1 MYFNI
6 CRSKKEFSIGF
17 EIQDLYDLEFN
28 HINMHMQL
36 IYKTLMISLK
46 LTRAKR
52 KQTLN
57 FIPAI
62 KKVIDFAPQN

>member
-28 HINMHMQL
+28 HIDMQL